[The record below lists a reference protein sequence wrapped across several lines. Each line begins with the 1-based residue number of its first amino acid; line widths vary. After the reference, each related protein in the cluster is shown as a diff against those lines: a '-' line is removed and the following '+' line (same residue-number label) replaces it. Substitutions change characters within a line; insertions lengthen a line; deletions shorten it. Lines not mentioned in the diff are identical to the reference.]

1 MEPNHFLTRLTAAS
15 AVADKIDGGPV
26 QSGPP
31 RTVGAASASAARVRL
46 ISRKAMISD
55 MAAGCG
61 GATRGRGRDWEGVGE
76 RRWITSASRD
86 ARYAQ
91 GAGVAMAKSRLDFD
105 FAPGPMGALGPLDA
119 PEAWREVVVAWWG
132 AGVPI
137 RPPLASRGGKCL

>member
-1 MEPNHFLTRLTAAS
+1 MGVGVLRDFSGRALGRAGACVRAALS
-15 AVADKIDGGPV
+15 A
-26 QSGPP
+26 